1 MKFIVKILTALDMKD
16 KIGLILSHIHVREH
30 ERHKFDILE
39 YCINFFE
46 SLNCN
51 FFYVVAGHGIG
62 VPTSIKERVHGLYWE
77 STIDDNEIGRGHPR
91 FSIKAYDLLVENN
104 IEFCIKLRASDII
117 LNADKVVAALGARK
131 VLLSEQTS
139 LERRMIGDLFMAG
152 PTSLVRD
159 LWTENS
165 WDYSK
170 SGLYNLFD
178 NATLLAKRSG
188 KDISQFFKE
197 SCLFLSPYDINWVTL
212 DNNWN
217 SVLRE
222 PWRDLDQSDIWGIK
236 QGYQHYGG
244 FE

>member
-1 MKFIVKILTALDMKD
+1 MTSIVKTLIALDMKD
-16 KIGLILSHIHVREH
+16 RTGLVFSHMHVREH

-51 FFYVVAGHGIG
+51 FFYVVVGHGIDI
-62 VPTSIKERVHGLYWE
+62 PMPIKEKVDKFYWE
-77 STIDDNEIGRGHPR
+77 PTIDDNEIGRGHPK

-104 IEFCIKLRASDII
+104 IELCIKLRASDII
-117 LNADKVVAALGARK
+117 LNADKVLAALDTRK
-131 VLLSEQTS
+131 ILLSEQTS
-139 LERRMIGDLFMAG
+139 LERKMIGDLFMAG
-152 PTSLVRD
+152 PTSFVRD
-159 LWTENS
+159 LWTES
-165 WDYSK
+165 PWDYSK

-178 NATLLAKRSG
+178 NATLLAKRDSLN
-188 KDISQFFKE
+188 ISQFFKE
-197 SCLFLSPYDINWVTL
+197 NCLFLSPHEINWVTL

-217 SVLRE
+217 SVLKE
-222 PWRDLDQSDIWGIK
+222 PRRDFDQSDIWGIK